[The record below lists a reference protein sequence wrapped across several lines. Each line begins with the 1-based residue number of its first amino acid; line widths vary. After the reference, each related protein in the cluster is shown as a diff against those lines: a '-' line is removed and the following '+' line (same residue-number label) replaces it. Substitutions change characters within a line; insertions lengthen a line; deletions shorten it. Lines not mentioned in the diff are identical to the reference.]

1 LERRP
6 AIFVSRC
13 YPYLSRCKYAANTVT
28 AYRRQCDASPGWTST
43 PMNTPMLS
51 HPGEAQTINTE
62 HRDHH
67 LLKGLDTPE
76 AAPGLVTKRQAEGAG
91 WCPFGVPLRTLVGGW
106 WLCGCWGLT
115 GVRVGSEDLRVDVD
129 AVTAIVSAVSA
140 GAGAGLKDTTAK
152 AVTDAYGA
160 LKRLIIDQYRL
171 DVGPLEQKPDS
182 RSKRESLAEDLA
194 AVGAGGDAELVA
206 VARRVIDAV
215 CEHDPEVGSVIGVD
229 LVGLRAANV
238 RLSDI
243 EVDGSG
249 VRGRDWTVSG
259 DVEISRVRAGRPP
272 QPPDPR

>member
-1 LERRP
+1 MR
-6 AIFVSRC
+6 I
-13 YPYLSRCKYAANTVT
+13 
-28 AYRRQCDASPGWTST
+28 
-43 PMNTPMLS
+43 
-51 HPGEAQTINTE
+51 
-62 HRDHH
+62 
-67 LLKGLDTPE
+67 
-76 AAPGLVTKRQAEGAG
+76 
-91 WCPFGVPLRTLVGGW
+91 
-106 WLCGCWGLT
+106 
-115 GVRVGSEDLRVDVD
+115 LRVDVD

-140 GAGAGLKDTTAK
+140 GAGAGLKDTAAK
-152 AVTDAYGA
+152 AVRDAYGV

-182 RSKRESLAEDLA
+182 RSKRESLAEGLA

-243 EVDGSG
+243 EADGSG

-272 QPPDPR
+272 RPSDPW